1 MPVRY
6 YNFSMQEVLSIK
18 VSSEEKARLRKL
30 ADAQNLSLSGLLR
43 KGLQAATAAGF
54 PEASCYDLCA
64 RYFESPDGIGSS
76 GMRDLSTNKAR
87 LKNFGRKS

>member
-1 MPVRY
+1 
-6 YNFSMQEVLSIK
+6 MQEVLSIK
-18 VSSEEKARLRKL
+18 VSSVEKARLRKL
-30 ADAQNLSLSGLLR
+30 AAAQKTSLSGLLR
-43 KGLQAATAAGF
+43 KSLQAATAAGY

-64 RYFESPDGIGSS
+64 HYFESPGSIGSS